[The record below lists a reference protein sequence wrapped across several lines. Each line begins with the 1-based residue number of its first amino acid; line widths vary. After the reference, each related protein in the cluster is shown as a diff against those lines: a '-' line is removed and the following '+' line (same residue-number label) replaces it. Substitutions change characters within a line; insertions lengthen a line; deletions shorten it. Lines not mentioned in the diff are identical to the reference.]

1 MTDHLSDDFVLAD
14 PADNQTLWIWDWM
27 HCPRPMPPL
36 ASEMW
41 RRWNRAGLG
50 WQLRIVNGYGYI
62 GVMSGTPQED
72 PQPTHSNPR
81 DYWELDL
88 LPRVKEICDRVRSR
102 DYSRMS
108 TAELAAFVPA
118 LLDESAAA
126 FVPTM
131 VSERSISDV
140 NT

>member
-1 MTDHLSDDFVLAD
+1 
-14 PADNQTLWIWDWM
+14 
-27 HCPRPMPPL
+27 
-36 ASEMW
+36 MW

-72 PQPTHSNPR
+72 PPPTHSNPPTQGST
-81 DYWELDL
+81 
-88 LPRVKEICDRVRSR
+88 LPREKGSVRVRSR
-102 DYSRMS
+102 DYARMS
-108 TAELAAFVPA
+108 TAELAALFPT
-118 LLDESAAA
+118 LLEESAEA

-140 NT
+140 NTRLGLCAERWTGRRTRAMAMLSGAKTLRPG